1 MIRHSAPT
9 KLDQSDI
16 GTICRVNLDD
26 DEFELYLQ
34 MSLNSDIPN
43 WMNLGK
49 FTSKD
54 SDSYVADIIAKTL
67 NKK

>member
-1 MIRHSAPT
+1 MIRHSAPS
-9 KLDQSDI
+9 KYDQSEI
-16 GTICRVNLDD
+16 GTVCRVNLDD

-43 WMNLGK
+43 WVNLGK

-54 SDSYVADIIAKTL
+54 SDNQIATLIDSTL